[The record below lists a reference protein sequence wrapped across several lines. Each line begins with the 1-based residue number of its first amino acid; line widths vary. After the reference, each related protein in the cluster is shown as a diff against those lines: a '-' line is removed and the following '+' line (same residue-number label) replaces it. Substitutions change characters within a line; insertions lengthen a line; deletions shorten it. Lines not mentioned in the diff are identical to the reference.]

1 MKIRYAK
8 STGNFYP
15 YTQHYATLPADII
28 DVDYADFERAMAR
41 QPGQTFSFK
50 RGKLVITDAPS
61 IPFTSLAAH
70 YMDKVRLARDAVLNR
85 LAGIGFAALASG
97 DAATVQAISTAR
109 ADLLDITTCQL
120 VSAAEDMPAL
130 QAAVEH
136 EYSRIAST
144 LPDEAR
150 RAFADAGAALPT
162 APFATPK
169 Q

>member
-1 MKIRYAK
+1 MNIRYAK

-15 YTQHYATLPADII
+15 YTEDYAALPADII
-28 DVDYADFERAMAR
+28 DVSYADFERAMAR

-50 RGKLVITDAPS
+50 RGKLVITDAPPV
-61 IPFTSLAAH
+61 PFAILAAH

-97 DAATVQAISTAR
+97 DAATVHSISTAR
-109 ADLLDITTCQL
+109 ADLLDITTCKL

-130 QAAVEH
+130 QAAVERD
-136 EYSRIAST
+136 YSRIASA

-150 RAFADAGAALPT
+150 RAFADAGTTLST
-162 APFATPK
+162 LPFATPK

>member
-1 MKIRYAK
+1 MNIRYAK

-15 YTQHYATLPADII
+15 YTEDYATLPADII
-28 DVDYADFERAMAR
+28 DVAYADFERAMAR

-50 RGKLVITDAPS
+50 RGKLVIADAPPVTFA
-61 IPFTSLAAH
+61 ILAAH

-109 ADLLDITTCQL
+109 ADLLDITTCKL

-130 QAAVEH
+130 QAAVER
-136 EYSRIAST
+136 EYSRIASA

-150 RAFADAGAALPT
+150 RAFADAGVALSTIQPT
-162 APFATPK
+162 NPK

>member
-1 MKIRYAK
+1 MNIRYSK

-15 YTQHYATLPADII
+15 YTEDYATLPDDII

-50 RGKLVITDAPS
+50 RGKLVISDAQPAA
-61 IPFTSLAAH
+61 FATLAEH

-85 LAGIGFAALASG
+85 LAGIGFAALASA
-97 DAATVQAISTAR
+97 DMATVQAISTAR
-109 ADLLDITTCQL
+109 ADLLDITTCPA
-120 VSAAEDMPAL
+120 VRAADDMPSL
-130 QAAVEH
+130 QGAVEH
-136 EYSRIAST
+136 EYSRIADT

-150 RAFADAGAALPT
+150 RAFAEAGAALP
-162 APFATPK
+162 AALSANVS